1 MGIYLS
7 IPREL
12 PMMASHIL
20 LSDLNIPVLKNDSFF
35 GRERLLELHI
45 NASQIHTIHSKAFNT
60 CKNLQVEFY
69 SEKKIDPKN
78 KIK

>member
-1 MGIYLS
+1 
-7 IPREL
+7 
-12 PMMASHIL
+12 MMASHIL

-60 CKNLQVEFY
+60 CKNLQVVLF
-69 SEKKIDPKN
+69 KKENISKN
-78 KIK
+78 I